1 MWQTYNHQ
9 SARESGKPRDTGLLG
24 GVAALFTRTTG
35 FLIVPL
41 WLAAMGWLV
50 AHDVWPVWTA
60 QDPPRLTAT
69 DWLKGKGNKAQF
81 TVFCDNAPVG
91 TIWTNYLIGSASVQ
105 RYDLIWIERFPIG
118 IAPLRVN
125 VDSTF
130 TGEGLLDELSVY
142 LVNGDASVSLH
153 GERFHADFSF
163 TLKSGTIERAFKIPL
178 THGELIAGAFNP
190 FTQLTDLRVGQT
202 WWMQVFNP
210 VAALTGVGDRFISM
224 LVEVT
229 GEETIATPEG
239 ERRCLVVQSPN
250 AKAWVDARGA
260 VLAQEMTLPVA
271 GKIRIVREADFDEE
285 GMIAVRR
292 KTLGPRTPRRR
303 RG

>member
-1 MWQTYNHQ
+1 M
-9 SARESGKPRDTGLLG
+9 
-24 GVAALFTRTTG
+24 FTRTTG

-60 QDPPRLTAT
+60 QDPPRLHGTH
-69 DWLKGKGNKAQF
+69 WLKGEGKEAQF
-81 TVFCDNAPVG
+81 TIFCDNAPVG
-91 TIWTNYLIGSASVQ
+91 TIWTNYLIGGASVQ

-130 TGEGLLDELSVY
+130 TGQGLLDELSVH
-142 LVNGDASVSLH
+142 LVNSDASVRLH

-163 TLKSGTIERAFKIPL
+163 TFKSGTIERAFKIPL
-178 THGELIAGAFNP
+178 AHGEMITGAFNP
-190 FTQLTDLRVGQT
+190 FAQLTGLRVGQT

-229 GEETIATPEG
+229 GEETIATPQG
-239 ERRCLVVQSPN
+239 PQRCLVVESPN
-250 AKAWVDARGA
+250 AKAWVDAHGA
-260 VLAQEMTLPVA
+260 VLVQEMTLPLA

-285 GMIAVRR
+285 AMTAIR
-292 KTLGPRTPRRR
+292 KKPLEPKISRRR
-303 RG
+303 RER